1 MLDIEN
7 LEESFNDYS
16 KDFLKNKK
24 NIMRMLAELYP
35 IPPNLTNEEK
45 SFF

>member
-16 KDFLKNKK
+16 KDFIKNKK
-24 NIMRMLAELYP
+24 YYAHVSGIISHSSKFN
-35 IPPNLTNEEK
+35 K
-45 SFF
+45 

>member
-16 KDFLKNKK
+16 KDFILK
-24 NIMRMLAELYP
+24 MQEYHD
-35 IPPNLTNEEK
+35 
-45 SFF
+45 FF